1 MIQTD
6 IITAHEAAAYL
17 KVHYSTI
24 MRLLHERKIPGFR
37 VGADWRLSRAS
48 LDRWMREA
56 EVKREQT

>member
-6 IITAHEAAAYL
+6 IITAREAAEYL
-17 KVHYSTI
+17 KVHYSTV
-24 MRLLHERKIPGFR
+24 MRLLHQRKMPGFK

-48 LDRWMREA
+48 LDRWMKEA